1 MLSNVHFC
9 LKIQATFIFKFCDSP
24 CFLHFNKSGL
34 ILNVKTRNYYLKA
47 CFAFVVVRCAYF
59 VLFCLHFALRTLDP
73 LKLCPC
79 DRNGKWPLWLK

>member
-1 MLSNVHFC
+1 MFSNIHFC

-24 CFLHFNKSGL
+24 CFLHFSIKFIYLLRALSGL

-59 VLFCLHFALRTLDP
+59 VLFALCSKDA
-73 LKLCPC
+73 
-79 DRNGKWPLWLK
+79 